1 MKPLPL
7 PLSSRPCPPLFLSPH
22 QQRLRGTTTRRERDS
37 DGKIRGRRRRRL
49 RLPYPY
55 RCVVASYRPCSLPLP
70 LLVDDTD
77 SEYEN
82 AMTRA
87 RRDDDE
93 VVALALALV
102 VTSSILPP
110 STPPLPRLISLPLS
124 VDDED
129 DEHNAPSRPLP
140 LYLSAT
146 PTRRRIRIAHSHR
159 DDATTRSPFPSSS
172 RQKTRARHIGT
183 GFHRVYQA
191 SNLRMQNIS
200 GSSVKVQ
207 IRSRYDQLVTPGC
220 TNTPHI
226 YLSQIVLSMDKG
238 QQNQRWSFN
247 AQPLIADGVHKIQN
261 GQSSTYVADLKG
273 GDPVGKIDVWLDLK
287 GNYYDNVCTFFCGG
301 SFSLLR

>member
-1 MKPLPL
+1 MKPSPL

-37 DGKIRGRRRRRL
+37 DGKIRRRRL

-55 RCVVASYRPCSLPLP
+55 RCVVASYCPCSLPLP
-70 LLVDDTD
+70 LPVDDTD

-287 GNYYDNVCTFFCGG
+287 GNYYDYVCTFFCGG

>member
-1 MKPLPL
+1 MKPSPL

-22 QQRLRGTTTRRERDS
+22 QQRLRGTTTRRERDG
-37 DGKIRGRRRRRL
+37 DGKIRRRRRL
-49 RLPYPY
+49 RLPCPY

-70 LLVDDTD
+70 LPLDDTD

-140 LYLSAT
+140 LYLSAM
-146 PTRRRIRIAHSHR
+146 PTRRRIRIAHSYR
-159 DDATTRSPFPSSS
+159 DDAPENSCPPYRYGVSPGLPSIQSPNA
-172 RQKTRARHIGT
+172 KYIWDLGK
-183 GFHRVYQA
+183 G
-191 SNLRMQNIS
+191 
-200 GSSVKVQ
+200 
-207 IRSRYDQLVTPGC
+207 SRYDQLVTPGC
-220 TNTPHI
+220 TDTPHI
-226 YLSQIVLSMDKG
+226 HLSQHG
-238 QQNQRWSFN
+238 QGATEPEVVVQHTAAYR
-247 AQPLIADGVHKIQN
+247 
-261 GQSSTYVADLKG
+261 
-273 GDPVGKIDVWLDLK
+273 
-287 GNYYDNVCTFFCGG
+287 
-301 SFSLLR
+301 